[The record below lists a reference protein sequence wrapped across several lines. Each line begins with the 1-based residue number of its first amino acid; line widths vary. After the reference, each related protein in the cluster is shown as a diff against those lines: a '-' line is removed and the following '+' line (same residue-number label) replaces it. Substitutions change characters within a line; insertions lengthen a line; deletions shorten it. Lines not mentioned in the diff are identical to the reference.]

1 MKFPSSLFKKLIFV
15 VFLFVTTSLMALTG
29 LKGEYEDEEEK
40 KQEQEQDI
48 AGRTHMREVTEQG
61 GDATSLV

>member
-1 MKFPSSLFKKLIFV
+1 
-15 VFLFVTTSLMALTG
+15 MALTG